1 MTRNLAVV
9 VLVLVV
15 VLLWRM
21 MFLGWRA
28 RVRRQ
33 GDVPALPVV
42 PESLRDRASDGFEAT
57 YVSTTSA
64 GDWLDRVAAH
74 GLGVRSAAR
83 VLVDPA
89 GVLVA
94 RTGAPDVFVPAGA
107 VRDVRR
113 ETVRAGKAR
122 TGAGLVVVEWQLGTA
137 AVATA
142 LSPRHDVDRDR
153 LVDAVRALI
162 PATTGGTA

>member
-21 MFLGWRA
+21 MFVGWRA

-33 GDVPALPVV
+33 GDVPDLPVA
-42 PESLRDRASDGFEAT
+42 PESLRNKASAGIEAT
-57 YVSTTSA
+57 YVSTTAA
-64 GDWLDRVAAH
+64 GDWLDRVAAN
-74 GLGVRSAAR
+74 GLGVRSAAL
-83 VLVDPA
+83 VVVDPV

-94 RTGAPDVFVPAGA
+94 RTGAPDVFVPAA
-107 VRDVRR
+107 DVRDVRR
-113 ETVRAGKAR
+113 ETFRAGKAR

-137 AVATA
+137 SVATA
-142 LSPRHDVDRDR
+142 LSPRHDADRDR

-162 PATTGGTA
+162 PATGGPS

>member
-1 MTRNLAVV
+1 MRNLAVV

-33 GDVPALPVV
+33 DDVPALPIA
-42 PESLRDRASDGFEAT
+42 PKSLRDKASAGIEAT
-57 YVSTTSA
+57 YVSTTAA

-83 VLVDPA
+83 VVVDPV

-94 RTGAPDVFVPAGA
+94 RTGAPDVFVPAA
-107 VRDVRR
+107 DVLEVRR
-113 ETVRAGKAR
+113 ETFRAGKAR

-137 AVATA
+137 SVATA

-162 PATTGGTA
+162 PATGGPS